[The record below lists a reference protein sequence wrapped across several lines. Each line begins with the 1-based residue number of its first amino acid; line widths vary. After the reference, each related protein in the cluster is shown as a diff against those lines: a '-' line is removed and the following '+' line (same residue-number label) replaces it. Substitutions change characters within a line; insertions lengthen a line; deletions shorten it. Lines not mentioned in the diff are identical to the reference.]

1 MLILTYLSWLLCSVY
16 GTIPL
21 FWLSIHPLT
30 EHWRARGRSAYR
42 ILLPLWGVYVVITL
56 ALTWPWLNQ
65 RLYHHWAGVL
75 AGFSLIALGL
85 YVYSHAFPSFS
96 KVQVSGLAQLEP
108 ERHTQQLMTSG
119 IRARVRH
126 PIYLGH
132 LLEATGWTIATG
144 SLGLFALLGFAL
156 ITGAIMLH
164 VEDSELEQRFGPTY
178 SNYRRSVPAI
188 IPRLF

>member
-1 MLILTYLSWLLCSVY
+1 MLILIYLSWLLCSVY
-16 GTIPL
+16 CTIPL
-21 FWLSIHPLT
+21 FWLSIHPFT

-42 ILLPLWGVYVVITL
+42 ILLPLWGLYILIAL
-56 ALTWPWLNQ
+56 AITWPWLNQ
-65 RLYHHWAGVL
+65 RLYHHWAGIVVGL
-75 AGFSLIALGL
+75 ALVALGL

-132 LLEATGWTIATG
+132 LLEAAGWTIASG
-144 SLGLFALLGFAL
+144 SISLFALLAFAL

-164 VEDSELEQRFGPTY
+164 VEDSELEKRFGPTY
-178 SNYRRSVPAI
+178 SNYRRSVPSI